1 MYSRQE
7 VSFLTQQFW
16 TSLGQYLAPIPS
28 AEGEKINWVNYKTG
42 EKDIRI
48 LMTTE
53 IGTAK
58 ISITLSHKDIVLQ
71 KLYFDKLLKFKNTF
85 HQFVA
90 EQWQWQEL
98 TTDSNG
104 KVISEIYTSLE
115 NVYVLN
121 QHDWPMIISFF
132 KERMLALDR
141 FWCEYKY
148 AFERSGF

>member
-16 TSLGQYLAPIPS
+16 TAFGQYLAPILS

-42 EKDIRI
+42 EKDIRF

-53 IGTAK
+53 TSTAK
-58 ISITLSHKDIVLQ
+58 ISITLLHKDIVLQ

-85 HQFVA
+85 HQLLA

-104 KVISEIYTSLE
+104 KVISEISTSLE

-121 QHDWPMIISFF
+121 QNDWPLIISFF
-132 KERMLALDR
+132 KERILALDR

-148 AFERSGF
+148 TLDRSNF

>member
-16 TSLGQYLAPIPS
+16 TALGQYLAPIPS

-42 EKDIRI
+42 EKDIRFF
-48 LMTTE
+48 MTTE
-53 IGTAK
+53 SSTAK
-58 ISITLSHKDIVLQ
+58 ISITLSHRDIVLQ

-85 HQFVA
+85 HQILE

-98 TTDSNG
+98 TMDSNG

-115 NVYVLN
+115 NVNILN
-121 QHDWPMIISFF
+121 QHDWPMMISFF

>member
-16 TSLGQYLAPIPS
+16 TAFGQYLAPILS

-42 EKDIRI
+42 EKDIRF
-48 LMTTE
+48 LMKTE
-53 IGTAK
+53 SSTAK
-58 ISITLSHKDIVLQ
+58 ISITLSHKDIALQ
-71 KLYFDKLLKFKNTF
+71 KIYFEKLLKFKNIF
-85 HQFVA
+85 HQFLG
-90 EQWQWQEL
+90 EQWQWQKL

-104 KVISEIYTSLE
+104 KLISEVYTSLE

-121 QHDWPMIISFF
+121 KNDWPMMISFF
-132 KERMLALDR
+132 KERIVALDR

-148 AFERSGF
+148 ALERSNF

>member
-16 TSLGQYLAPIPS
+16 TSFGQYLAPILS

-42 EKDIRI
+42 EKDIRF

-53 IGTAK
+53 SSTAK
-58 ISITLSHKDIVLQ
+58 ISITFSHKDIVLQ
-71 KLYFDKLLKFKNTF
+71 KMYFDKLLKFKNTF

-90 EQWQWQEL
+90 AQWQWQEL

-104 KVISEIYTSLE
+104 KVISKIYTSLE
-115 NVYVLN
+115 NVQVLN
-121 QHDWPMIISFF
+121 QNDWPMMISFF
-132 KERMLALDR
+132 KERIVALDR

-148 AFERSGF
+148 AFDRSVF